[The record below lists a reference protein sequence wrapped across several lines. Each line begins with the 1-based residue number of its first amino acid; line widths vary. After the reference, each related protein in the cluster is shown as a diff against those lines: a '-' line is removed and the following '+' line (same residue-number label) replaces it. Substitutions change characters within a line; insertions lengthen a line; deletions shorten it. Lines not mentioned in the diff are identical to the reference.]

1 MGMKKTPPAGKKQ
14 TAKTLEAARVARRE
28 RRRESS
34 REEILEAAREILLSR
49 GIGGTTLEA
58 VARAIGMSKAAL
70 YYYFPSK
77 EALLF
82 ELMFGVIERQAKAVN
97 AAVTEADTGS
107 EALGAIIRESV
118 AAFAPRMDD
127 FRLAFLHGQVA
138 AKGAVK
144 LDAEQFAR
152 IRPLNGLVMAQAA
165 EKLAAERKRGAKT
178 TTVEP
183 RLMAFLAY
191 LAAIGMLTMKGMV
204 EHVDDPLVWSD
215 EQLVEGFASV
225 FAAAAKA

>member
-1 MGMKKTPPAGKKQ
+1 M
-14 TAKTLEAARVARRE
+14 ARRE

-34 REEILEAAREILLSR
+34 REEILDAARDILLSR

-58 VARAIGMSKAAL
+58 VAQAVGMSKAAL

-77 EALLF
+77 EALFF
-82 ELMFGVIERQAKAVN
+82 ELMFGAIERQAKAVN
-97 AAVTEADTGS
+97 AAVTEAQTGG
-107 EALGAIIRESV
+107 EALGALIRESV

-165 EKLAAERKRGAKT
+165 EKLAAERKRGAKAA
-178 TTVEP
+178 TVEP

-204 EHVDDPLVWSD
+204 EHMDDPLVWSD
-215 EQLVEGFASV
+215 EQLIEGFASV
-225 FAAAAKA
+225 FAAAAKT